1 MRMSVLMM
9 KINTLIILLLSLYQ
23 AHHIHADEIEVFEE
37 VEIYGI
43 YEAYDC
49 TIEKTYITGSGRST
63 DIRGGKLRITIT
75 NEDVEINSV
84 LGNVDS
90 GSLTLLVKS
99 EQEII
104 ARSDSMMFIYGV
116 NSHKFSFDTGNG
128 QSKFRGGVGHV
139 GKQIRIEGTCIDS

>member
-1 MRMSVLMM
+1 MR
-9 KINTLIILLLSLYQ
+9 INVIVMRISILIILLLSLYQ
-23 AHHIHADEIEVFEE
+23 THHIYADEVEVFEE

-43 YEAYDC
+43 YEAYECAID
-49 TIEKTYITGSGRST
+49 KTYITGSGRST

-75 NEDVEINSV
+75 NEDVEIKSDI
-84 LGNVDS
+84 GNVDS
-90 GSLTLLVKS
+90 GSLTLIIKS

-139 GKQIRIEGTCIDS
+139 GKQIRIEGTCKDS